1 MSEEKQVVF
10 RLGNESY
17 SINIE
22 YVKAIEQE
30 YHIIPLPEA
39 PEHIK
44 GMINLRGEIIPV
56 YSLRSR
62 FCMEE
67 MEKGKDNQ
75 LLIARAGVVQLA
87 FEVDAVV
94 GIEAIEELQ
103 KKEVPLVV
111 RSEATNY
118 IGGMLNI
125 RDQIV
130 VEISIENILT
140 ESEWEDIEEL
150 MKGETRDD

>member
-17 SINIE
+17 SINID
-22 YVKAIEQE
+22 YVRAIEQE
-30 YHIIPLPEA
+30 YNIIPLPEA
-39 PEHIK
+39 PDHIK

-67 MEKGKDNQ
+67 METKKENQ
-75 LLIARAGVVQLA
+75 LLIARAGTVQLA
-87 FEVDAVV
+87 FEVDSVV
-94 GIEAIEELQ
+94 GIETIEPEQ
-103 KKEVPLVV
+103 KKEVPIVV
-111 RSEATNY
+111 RGEMTNY
-118 IGGMLNI
+118 IGGLLSIN
-125 RDQIV
+125 DKIV
-130 VEISIENILT
+130 VEISITNIMT

-150 MKGETRDD
+150 LKGETRDD